1 MMDAGT
7 MTAWQ
12 VVAPGPVS
20 SHPLQRVTVSTPQ
33 PGPDEL
39 LVKVLACG
47 VCRTDLH
54 VAEGDLACLLYTS
67 DAADE

>member
-1 MMDAGT
+1 MMDTGT

-47 VCRTDLH
+47 CVVPICMWPKGIWQCTGH
-54 VAEGDLACLLYTS
+54 G
-67 DAADE
+67 